1 MGTKEPLALSN
12 AIGRLWISLWVV
24 YTACHEG
31 GAWAV
36 TEVAEV
42 KEWLLAIN
50 PLPRAGYFPDSMRF
64 RAPRN
69 LTRWVPLNPHF
80 GEEATRLWD
89 AVPRPRW
96 WQAVGTRVLCLTG
109 EQLSG
114 LLPRTCLVTHS

>member
-69 LTRWVPLNPHF
+69 LTWWVPLNPHF
-80 GEEATRLWD
+80 GEEATEAMGCRAQTTLV
-89 AVPRPRW
+89 A
-96 WQAVGTRVLCLTG
+96 
-109 EQLSG
+109 SG
-114 LLPRTCLVTHS
+114 RDTCPVSDR